1 MQFMMNTGGSIGGA
15 GHGTLAGEV
24 YSPDD
29 ARAVTGNWLEVYN
42 EKRIHSA
49 IGHLP
54 PKAFKQRSPQLQ
66 KSLHSAGTA

>member
-1 MQFMMNTGGSIGGA
+1 LVANC
-15 GHGTLAGEV
+15 
-24 YSPDD
+24 D
-29 ARAVTGNWLEVYN
+29 ARAVTATWLDIYN

-54 PKAFKQRSPQLQ
+54 PKAFKQRWQQQQ